1 MVIHAV
7 RVHELVIAHQHHMLV
22 DHGRHAMAR
31 LFANVMDAFLVDR
44 AGICFLDRQRD
55 GMVRIGFRVR
65 RVAQQVIGVDVVF
78 GMHRHHVEGAVGQR
92 AGLVEHHGVHLG
104 KRLKIVAA
112 LDQHAKL
119 AGAADAAEER
129 QRHADDERARA
140 ADHQEGEAAQNPVA
154 PGAHA
159 QKRRDDGKQQGK
171 PRDGGGVVAGEAG
184 DEVLCAS
191 LLLRGVFHQLKDAA
205 DG

>member
-1 MVIHAV
+1 
-7 RVHELVIAHQHHMLV
+7 
-22 DHGRHAMAR
+22 
-31 LFANVMDAFLVDR
+31 
-44 AGICFLDRQRD
+44 
-55 GMVRIGFRVR
+55 
-65 RVAQQVIGVDVVF
+65 
-78 GMHRHHVEGAVGQR
+78 MHRHHIEGAVGQR

-171 PRDGGGVVAGEAG
+171 PRDGRGVVAGEAG

>member
-1 MVIHAV
+1 
-7 RVHELVIAHQHHMLV
+7 MLV

-31 LFANVMDAFLVDR
+31 LFANVMDAFLVDL

-78 GMHRHHVEGAVGQR
+78 GMHRHYVEGAVGQR

-112 LDQHAKL
+112 LDEHAQL

-129 QRHADDERARA
+129 
-140 ADHQEGEAAQNPVA
+140 
-154 PGAHA
+154 
-159 QKRRDDGKQQGK
+159 
-171 PRDGGGVVAGEAG
+171 
-184 DEVLCAS
+184 
-191 LLLRGVFHQLKDAA
+191 
-205 DG
+205 